1 MNTPVWHTRSI
12 DLSHSCELHF
22 ALPLSDPVW
31 ADVNFG
37 IFICI
42 DCSGIH
48 RGLGAH
54 ISKVKSVQLD
64 QWSDE
69 NVAKMSESGNL
80 KAKGLWECRVP
91 PCWKRPTPDDSL

>member
-1 MNTPVWHTRSI
+1 MYNVVSFTQV
-12 DLSHSCELHF
+12 LF
-22 ALPLSDPVW
+22 LSDPVW

-64 QWSDE
+64 QWTDE
-69 NVAKMSESGNL
+69 QVEKMTDMGNIKAREIWEAK
-80 KAKGLWECRVP
+80 VP
-91 PCWKRPTPDDSL
+91 LCWKPPNPEDSL

>member
-1 MNTPVWHTRSI
+1 MNTPVWHTSII
-12 DLSHSCELHF
+12 DLSHSFLLFCLC
-22 ALPLSDPVW
+22 SDPVW

-69 NVAKMSESGNL
+69 NVGKMSENGNL
-80 KAKGLWECRVP
+80 KAKGVWECRVP
-91 PCWKRPTPDDSL
+91 PCWKKPTPDDSL